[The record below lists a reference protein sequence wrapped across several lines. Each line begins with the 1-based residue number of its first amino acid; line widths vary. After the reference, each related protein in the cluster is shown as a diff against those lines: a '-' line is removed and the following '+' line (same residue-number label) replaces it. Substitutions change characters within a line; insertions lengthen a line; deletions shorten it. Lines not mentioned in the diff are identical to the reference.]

1 MRRREFIGL
10 VGAATAWPVA
20 APAQRPAKVPIIG
33 FLSPNSSVAAETWT
47 TAFVQRLHDLGWD
60 EGRTVQIEYRWED
73 GQVERTVE
81 FVDELV
87 RLKIDVIVTHG
98 VANIVA
104 AKQATSTIPI
114 VFALATEPVG
124 SGFVESLSRPGG
136 NVTGLSIQARDLS
149 GKRLE
154 LLREALPALH
164 RLAVMGD
171 PGAILEMKEAQAVAI
186 QIGLEHTTVNI
197 QRADEITPAIAML
210 KGRVDALYVCATPLI
225 NTNRLGI
232 SNAALA
238 AQLPTMHG
246 FREAVD
252 SGGLLS
258 YGPNFPDLFRR
269 SANFVDKI
277 LRGAK
282 PGDIPV
288 EQPTK
293 FDLVINL
300 KTAKALNLDVSQTLL
315 VRTDEVIE

>member
-197 QRADEITPAIAML
+197 QRADEITPA
-210 KGRVDALYVCATPLI
+210 
-225 NTNRLGI
+225 
-232 SNAALA
+232 NAR
-238 AQLPTMHG
+238 
-246 FREAVD
+246 F
-252 SGGLLS
+252 
-258 YGPNFPDLFRR
+258 
-269 SANFVDKI
+269 
-277 LRGAK
+277 
-282 PGDIPV
+282 
-288 EQPTK
+288 
-293 FDLVINL
+293 
-300 KTAKALNLDVSQTLL
+300 
-315 VRTDEVIE
+315 